1 MELTWSERYLIIAL
15 RILKPLFGKYGYT
28 LREMQ
33 YGSRDGDYLI
43 FEEWYGDG
51 VSIKIVYNPGFDI
64 IISKKKLFRTKEYS
78 LIKLKNNYP
87 SYSNLP
93 DNYHGEDGLKEILE
107 GYRDFLKYIIS
118 NKKLLH

>member
-1 MELTWSERYLIIAL
+1 MNKY
-15 RILKPLFGKYGYT
+15 RITYPNNK
-28 LREMQ
+28 EV
-33 YGSRDGDYLI
+33 RDDTYRTT
-43 FEEWYGDG
+43 
-51 VSIKIVYNPGFDI
+51 NI

>member
-1 MELTWSERYLIIAL
+1 MNKC
-15 RILKPLFGKYGYT
+15 RITYPNNKEVRDDT
-28 LREMQ
+28 
-33 YGSRDGDYLI
+33 SRTT
-43 FEEWYGDG
+43 
-51 VSIKIVYNPGFDI
+51 K
-64 IISKKKLFRTKEYS
+64 KKKLFRTKEYS

>member
-1 MELTWSERYLIIAL
+1 MNKF
-15 RILKPLFGKYGYT
+15 RITYPNNKEVQEYK
-28 LREMQ
+28 
-33 YGSRDGDYLI
+33 SRTT
-43 FEEWYGDG
+43 
-51 VSIKIVYNPGFDI
+51 N
-64 IISKKKLFRTKEYS
+64 
-78 LIKLKNNYP
+78 NNYP